1 MIRGK
6 CGGASFPVY
15 MKPER
20 FIMLFYISPDKSEF
34 PANAGFENNRFRRTC
49 YLIGASSGERR
60 AVFIAG

>member
-49 YLIGASSGERR
+49 YLIMCILR
-60 AVFIAG
+60 